1 MKSARQHITEARESL
16 ERRWREIAS
25 AMSGIPP
32 TSNPMGPFNQYEL
45 DVNLGGDFPVK
56 IKPFSLSAVAGPLA
70 DFEYNTARRG
80 GTIRLDPG
88 SSVQRSPTLWHEL
101 AHGTQARSFDTAMF
115 DDASR
120 QLKLGSSEKTAKAIR
135 ASQQAP
141 VPYHAKTREMDAR
154 AVEQGQVSANAGR
167 RAAET
172 MLQDLRALAQEQ
184 GALPPSTEPLERLA
198 AYRKRMT
205 DASVKAEK
213 NRIQAALAQPVD
225 TPMPTVFGGTRAPN
239 KDEIKIRAAAA
250 RKTDQAVRRGMQN
263 MADMTSLGFDQTASP
278 AIIKGII
285 RHVKSRTGVSQ
296 YSPKEWSGLN
306 KLLDAISRSSV
317 TPSAT
322 RAASTGV
329 ASRELPPPR
338 PLVRGELPPPP
349 PVKPTD
355 INTRSFSVSPRKPG
369 GLRGL
374 GLAGIGGVLA
384 AGADAGAS
392 VAGVYSTPEPRTRME
407 GEKTYGTDV
416 GLGFDVDAQGELMAD
431 PAGMEA
437 ARRRGK
443 QGRSFRTWYPER

>member
-1 MKSARQHITEARESL
+1 MKSFFQHITEARESL
-16 ERRWREIAS
+16 ERRWREIGD
-25 AMSGIPP
+25 AMSKIPP
-32 TSNPMGPFNQYEL
+32 TPNPMGPFNQYEV

-56 IKPFSLSAVAGPLA
+56 VKPFSLSPVAGRLG
-70 DFEYNTARRG
+70 DFEYNTDRRA

-101 AHGTQARSFDTAMF
+101 AHGTQARSFDTAVF
-115 DDASR
+115 DDATGR
-120 QLKLGSSEKTAKAIR
+120 LKSGNWKKTAKAIQ
-135 ASQQAP
+135 ASQQAA
-141 VPYHAKTREMDAR
+141 VPYYAKTREMDAR
-154 AVEQGQVSANAGR
+154 AIEQGQVSANAGR
-167 RAAET
+167 QAAET
-172 MLQDLRALAQEQ
+172 FLKDLRAMARVE

-198 AYRKRMT
+198 AYRKRVT

-213 NRIQAALAQPVD
+213 KRIQAALAEPVD

-250 RKTDQAVRRGMQN
+250 RKTDQTVRRGMQN

-278 AIIKGII
+278 AIIKSII

-296 YSPKEWSGLN
+296 YTPKEWSGLN
-306 KLLDAISRSSV
+306 KLMDAISRSSV
-317 TPSAT
+317 TPTAT

-338 PLVRGELPPPP
+338 PIKPGELPPPP

-374 GLAGIGGVLA
+374 GLAGVGGVLA

-416 GLGFDVDAQGELMAD
+416 GLGFDVDSEGELMAD

-443 QGRSFRTWYPER
+443 EGRSFRTWYPER